1 MPLGGASHKL
11 TAFRNGATLIG
22 VLALPECSA
31 AK

>member
-1 MPLGGASHKL
+1 MPLGASQEL